1 MAAGTAAKKKAAS
14 ATALRNSKETLVQI
28 ECGADDYETQTTVTS
43 VDDSAIGMPS
53 HLGGGDTLKRTKSD
67 NALMQHDDATMVNA
81 PPKTP
86 QNCKSIVYKRT
97 RTAHPNS
104 RTAAACASP
113 GTATS
118 RT

>member
-53 HLGGGDTLKRTKSD
+53 HLSDTLKRTKSD

-81 PPKTP
+81 SPKSP
-86 QNCKSIVYKRT
+86 QNCKSIVNKPI